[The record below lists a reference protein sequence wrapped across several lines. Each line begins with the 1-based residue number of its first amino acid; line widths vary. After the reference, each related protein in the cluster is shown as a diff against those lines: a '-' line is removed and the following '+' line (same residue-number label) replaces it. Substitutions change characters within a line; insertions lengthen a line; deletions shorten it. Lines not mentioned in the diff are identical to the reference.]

1 MMMIRTTSELFT
13 EDAVGLA
20 VLLLNSFL
28 LEKTVC
34 SLLSFCFAVEL
45 VSIALILFFWSFLW
59 IIVCGIYF
67 AGTSVA

>member
-1 MMMIRTTSELFT
+1 MIRTTSDLFTEDAVVLT

-28 LEKTVC
+28 LENSVC

-45 VSIALILFFWSFLW
+45 VSVALILFLWSFY
-59 IIVCGIYF
+59 G
-67 AGTSVA
+67 